1 MLGALSVT
9 TVALAATGVLSLGGP
24 ARFGASVQ
32 PHAGSGVAVPGSVRL
47 LAVRTAD
54 PDGGPR
60 WGMRTTRT
68 TRGAVCLTVGRVLD
82 GRLGA
87 LGIDG
92 AFGDDDLL
100 HPFTAGLFDAQL
112 CAVPDADGHAFLSQA
127 ATGYPAAA
135 TGFYLVAHAGGCRA
149 SLQGLRGDCASSRL
163 RDLYYGLLGPDAV
176 SISYRT
182 PSGAVRSE
190 PTTGP
195 DGAYLLVLPY
205 RHGPKGGTISGE
217 LTGMT
222 GPIVKFGLRG
232 GRVCRPAPTV
242 NCGAIGER
250 APGAPELT
258 ARDVRAPVHVQAIH
272 ARAYCQSPDGA
283 LFIACA
289 HRVPRGFSRIPDLR
303 PGVVLL
309 NVRTIARQAVR
320 TPASTYVLDVVYS
333 HSPTCFS
340 QGGGTPIDR
349 DVRKGQ
355 RFLMQTLVPADCS
368 GPVHGWVSYM
378 MPSGKTEPDV
388 SPTRSLTVGRFAI
401 DPDPRR

>member
-9 TVALAATGVLSLGGP
+9 AVALAATGVLSLGGP
-24 ARFGASVQ
+24 ARFGTSVQ

-54 PDGGPR
+54 PDGGPP

-68 TRGAVCLTVGRVLD
+68 TRGAVCLTVGRVVD

-100 HPFTAGLFDAQL
+100 HPFTAGLFDPQP

-135 TGFYLVAHAGGCRA
+135 TGFYLVAQAGGCRA

-205 RHGPKGGTISGE
+205 RHGPKGVTVSGE

-222 GPIVKFGLRG
+222 GPIVKVGLRG

-272 ARAYCQSPDGA
+272 ARAYCQSRMA
-283 LFIACA
+283 RCSLHARIASHAGLAGFLTCIRA
-289 HRVPRGFSRIPDLR
+289 SCSSTSARSRGRRCGRLRRRTCSTWSIRTARRASARVGERRSI
-303 PGVVLL
+303 
-309 NVRTIARQAVR
+309 TMSARDSA
-320 TPASTYVLDVVYS
+320 
-333 HSPTCFS
+333 C
-340 QGGGTPIDR
+340 
-349 DVRKGQ
+349 
-355 RFLMQTLVPADCS
+355 
-368 GPVHGWVSYM
+368 
-378 MPSGKTEPDV
+378 
-388 SPTRSLTVGRFAI
+388 
-401 DPDPRR
+401 